1 MNSLKVS
8 VERFFQKFMSPKLTL
23 QVSPKL
29 PLELPPK
36 LHPRFS
42 PKIVRNCFWNCPKL
56 STKVQLG
63 KFVWGGPNM
72 YVMNSLKVKNDIFV
86 PEVVFIIV
94 TKIVPNLSL
103 KLTLKLVQNWFKIGP
118 KNCSW
123 NWPQNCPR
131 NSSWNFLWKY
141 NLVNLSQK
149 LSQTN
154 SLAKKCNNM
163 KHDWIFSLQILT

>member
-8 VERFFQKFMSPKLTL
+8 VERFFQKFMSPKLSSKL
-23 QVSPKL
+23 SPKL
-29 PLELPPK
+29 SPKLTLK
-36 LHPRFS
+36 LHPKCP
-42 PKIVRNCFWNCPKL
+42 PKIVQNCLKL
-56 STKVQLG
+56 STKLS
-63 KFVWGGPNM
+63 KFV
-72 YVMNSLKVKNDIFV
+72 KVNNDRFV
-86 PEVVFIIV
+86 IKPCSEVVFIIV

-163 KHDWIFSLQILT
+163 RHDWIFSLQILT